1 MRELREANTLGLA
14 TVATL
19 TALVVL
25 VAGVG
30 VVGLWARYVNTWR
43 SLFLMERVIALA
55 TPLTIALLV
64 AGLVSAVA
72 LIARSYYT
80 DRRNF

>member
-1 MRELREANTLGLA
+1 MRELREANPLGLA

-19 TALVVL
+19 TTLVLL

-43 SLFLMERVIALA
+43 SLFLMERIIALA

-72 LIARSYYT
+72 LIARL
-80 DRRNF
+80 R